1 MRKKLLFIF
10 FIVSAMIVC
19 VHLGLRVNYLTQLEA
34 SNTPLFVATYSEN
47 SISSKAPV
55 KDSINYKEW
64 AEKYE
69 DQTK

>member
-1 MRKKLLFIF
+1 MRKKLLFVF
-10 FIVSAMIVC
+10 YIVSAMIVC

-34 SNTPLFVATYSEN
+34 SNTPLFVATYSDN
-47 SISSKAPV
+47 ATGPQARV